1 MREGSDGQENQVKIQ
16 PRHGLSEREKADSK
30 TSRSGEANELKLPHL
45 EKVKRNMLKQSG
57 VKFDARGSRKE
68 DIEGLWSE
76 PDALEDEPHPQSEA
90 PSGPWKD
97 GPEPVGDDEM
107 QRKPGSSRR
116 SRRSRRVVFKE
127 SFHVFKKRFGRI
139 WHYRTKTGYFAV
151 ALLVC
156 VIASWQFASLIGR
169 ETAHREFR
177 ANITREHLQV
187 PQDFTKSLDEALLA
201 MREGDVKAALSKLLG
216 LEAEQPGVASMDYLV
231 ALAAMRSGDLDLAYQ
246 KATESIEKFER
257 VSDSIALQANIEA
270 FKRAGKNYPLMGD
283 SRLRNELLLRQAV
296 LADAANP
303 IPFIRLSFLLRHQNR
318 NQEAEELLRA
328 GWARLNPVD
337 SHVMVD
343 ATLALIKLERMPDAE
358 LPQKTPDLGK
368 SPGQLFAGAYVAMR
382 RKDFARAAEALGLC
396 RGMIPSDL
404 FGLILNDPAFA
415 PFKAEPE
422 LSGYFRS

>member
-1 MREGSDGQENQVKIQ
+1 MREGYDGQEKQVKVQ
-16 PRHGLSEREKADSK
+16 PRHVLSERKKADSK
-30 TSRSGEANELKLPHL
+30 ASTSGEVDEPELTHL

-57 VKFDARGSRKE
+57 VKFAARGSRKE
-68 DIEGLWSE
+68 DIQGLWRE
-76 PDALEDEPHPQSEA
+76 PDAPEDAPHPQSNA
-90 PSGPWKD
+90 PSGPSKN
-97 GPEPVGDDEM
+97 GPEPGGGDEM
-107 QRKPGSSRR
+107 QRKPGSNRR
-116 SRRSRRVVFKE
+116 SRRSQRVVFKE
-127 SFHVFKKRFGRI
+127 SFHIFKKRFGRI

-156 VIASWQFASLIGR
+156 VIASWQFASSIGR
-169 ETAHREFR
+169 ETARREFH
-177 ANITREHLQV
+177 AKITREYLKV

-201 MREGDVKAALSKLLG
+201 MRGGDVKAALAKLLE
-216 LEAEQPGVASMDYLV
+216 LEAKQPDVASMDYLV
-231 ALAAMRSGDLDLAYQ
+231 ALAAMRSGDMDLAYQ

-270 FKRAGKNYPLMGD
+270 FKRAGKNYPVMGD
-283 SRLRNELLLRQAV
+283 PRLRNELLLRQAM

-303 IPFIRLSFLLRHQNR
+303 IPFIRLSFLLRYQDR

-343 ATLALIKLERMPDAE
+343 ATLALIKLERVPDAE
-358 LPQKTPDLGK
+358 LPQNTPDLGK

-382 RKDFARAAEALGLC
+382 RKDFARAAEALELC

-415 PFKAEPE
+415 PFRAEPG
-422 LSGYFRS
+422 LSGYFKN

>member
-1 MREGSDGQENQVKIQ
+1 MREGCDGREKLVKVQ
-16 PRHGLSEREKADSK
+16 PRHVLWEREKADSK
-30 TSRSGEANELKLPHL
+30 ASTSVEADESQLTHF

-57 VKFDARGSRKE
+57 VKFDARGSSKE
-68 DIEGLWSE
+68 DIEGLWGE
-76 PDALEDEPHPQSEA
+76 PDAPADAPHPESKA
-90 PSGPWKD
+90 PSGPPKD
-97 GPEPVGDDEM
+97 GPEPVGGDEM
-107 QRKPGSSRR
+107 QRKPGSKSRP
-116 SRRSRRVVFKE
+116 RRSRRVVFKE
-127 SFHVFKKRFGRI
+127 SFHIFKKRFGRI

-151 ALLVC
+151 ALIAC
-156 VIASWQFASLIGR
+156 VIASWQFASSIER
-169 ETAHREFR
+169 EAARREFH
-177 ANITREHLQV
+177 AKITREYLKV
-187 PQDFTKSLDEALLA
+187 PQDFSKSLDEALLA
-201 MREGDVKAALSKLLG
+201 MRGGDAKAALSKLRG

-231 ALAAMRSGDLDLAYQ
+231 ALAAMLSGDLDLAYQ

-270 FKRAGKNYPLMGD
+270 FKRAGRNYPLMGD

-303 IPFIRLSFLLRHQNR
+303 IPFIRLSFLLRYQDR
-318 NQEAEELLRA
+318 NQEAEEMLRA

-343 ATLALIKLERMPDAE
+343 ATLALIRLERMPDAE
-358 LPQKTPDLGK
+358 LPQNTPDLGK

-382 RKDFARAAEALGLC
+382 RKDFARAAEALELC

-415 PFKAEPE
+415 PFRAEPG
-422 LSGYFRS
+422 LSRFFRS